1 MSILEGQLADEVT
14 AALDAADVPYAITV
28 TRTVT
33 GEPGENPWDPP
44 GEEVITPYPCRGWVE
59 NYDDDALAGTLIDAR
74 DVRVMILTTSISIEP
89 TDSTDTITVEGREL
103 AIINVKHDASGALFV
118 IQARA

>member
-33 GEPGENPWDPP
+33 EPGEEEWDPP
-44 GEEVITPYPCRGWVE
+44 VEVVTNYPCRGWVE
-59 NYDDDALAGTLIDAR
+59 NYDDDDLTGTVIDQR
-74 DVRVMILTTSISIEP
+74 DVRVMILTTSITIIP
-89 TDSTDTITVEGREL
+89 TDDTDTITVEGRQL
-103 AIINVKHDASGALFV
+103 SIINVKHDASGALFI